1 MDCVV
6 ASDSRTLPVSR
17 LTASEGTHEM
27 TADFDTVDYFTDQ
40 SLVPDPHPYFDHLR
54 SKCPVVR
61 EPNYGVLA
69 ITGYDEANTVL
80 KDTDTFS
87 SCIAV
92 GGPFPPL
99 PFTPEGDDITDLIA
113 THRSQLPLFEHMVT
127 MDPPDHT
134 NARSLLNRLLT
145 PSRLKE
151 NEDFM
156 WRLADECLDDFIAN
170 GKCEFLSAYAKPFSL
185 LVIADLLGVPHEDH
199 DEFRAV
205 LGAPRPGS
213 QVGSLDGE
221 IVALNPLEWLD
232 EKFISYLEERR
243 KTPKDDVLT
252 ALATAKYPDGS
263 TPEVIDVVRSA
274 TFLFAAGQETTTKLL
289 SASIKVLGDRPDIQA
304 ALRKDRS
311 RIPIFVEEALRMD
324 APVKSQFRL
333 AKKHTEVGD
342 TEVPAGTIL
351 MVCPGAVNRD
361 PVRFENPHEFSLDR
375 KNVRE
380 HIAFGRGV
388 HSCPGGP
395 LARVEG
401 RVSMERIL
409 DRMADIT
416 IDEEK
421 HGPAGARSYNY
432 EPTFILRGLTEINIE
447 FTPVT

>member
-1 MDCVV
+1 
-6 ASDSRTLPVSR
+6 
-17 LTASEGTHEM
+17 M

-54 SKCPVVR
+54 SKCPIVR

-69 ITGYDEANTVL
+69 ITGYDEAAVVL

-92 GGPFPPL
+92 AGPFPPL
-99 PFTPEGDDITDLIA
+99 PFTPEGNDITEQIA
-113 THRSQLPLFEHMVT
+113 AHRSQMPMFEHMVT

-145 PSRLKE
+145 PRRLKE

-156 WRLADECLDDFIAN
+156 WRLADECLDDFVAQ
-170 GKCEFLSAYAKPFSL
+170 GSCEFLSAYAKPFSL
-185 LVIADLLGVPHEDH
+185 LVIADMLGVPEEDH
-199 DEFRAV
+199 EQFRTV
-205 LGAPRPGS
+205 LGSPRPGAI
-213 QVGSLDGE
+213 VGSLDHTDLVGT
-221 IVALNPLEWLD
+221 NPLEWLD
-232 EKFISYLEERR
+232 EKFIGYLEDRR
-243 KTPKDDVLT
+243 ATPRDDVLT
-252 ALATAKYPDGS
+252 ALATANYPDGS
-263 TPEVIDVVRSA
+263 VPPVLEVARSA

-289 SASIKVLGDRPDIQA
+289 SASMKVLGDHPEVQQ
-304 ALRKDRS
+304 ALRDDRS
-311 RIPIFVEEALRMD
+311 RIPVFVEESLRMD

-333 AKKHTEVGD
+333 AKKDTKVGD
-342 TEVPAGTIL
+342 MNVPAGTTL

-361 PVRFENPHEFSLDR
+361 PGRFENPHDFDLDR

-401 RVSMERIL
+401 RVSIERIL

-421 HGPAGARSYNY
+421 HGPADNRSYTY
-432 EPTFILRGLTEINIE
+432 EPTFILRGLTEINIK
-447 FTPVT
+447 FTPVG

>member
-1 MDCVV
+1 
-6 ASDSRTLPVSR
+6 
-17 LTASEGTHEM
+17 M
-27 TADFDTVDYFTDQ
+27 TDFDTVDYFTDP

-54 SKCPVVR
+54 SKCPIVK

-69 ITGYDEANTVL
+69 ITGYDEAAVVL

-92 GGPFPPL
+92 AGPFPPL
-99 PFTPEGDDITDLIA
+99 PFTPEGDDITEQITA
-113 THRSQLPLFEHMVT
+113 HRSQMPMFEHMVT

-145 PSRLKE
+145 PRRLKE

-170 GKCEFLSAYAKPFSL
+170 GSAEFLSAYAKPFSL
-185 LVIADLLGVPHEDH
+185 LVIADMLGVPEEDH
-199 DEFRAV
+199 EEFRVV
-205 LGAPRPGS
+205 LGSPRPGAI
-213 QVGSLDGE
+213 VGSLDHTDLVG
-221 IVALNPLEWLD
+221 LNPLEWLD
-232 EKFISYLEERR
+232 DKFVGYLEDRR
-243 KTPKDDVLT
+243 ANPRDDVLT
-252 ALATAKYPDGS
+252 ALATANYPDGS
-263 TPEVIDVVRSA
+263 VPPVLEVARSA

-289 SASIKVLGDRPDIQA
+289 SASMKVLGDHPEVQQ
-304 ALRKDRS
+304 ALRDDRS
-311 RIPIFVEEALRMD
+311 RIPVFVEESLRMD

-333 AKKHTEVGD
+333 AKKDTRVGELD
-342 TEVPAGTIL
+342 VPAGTTL

-361 PVRFENPHEFSLDR
+361 PNRFEHPHEFDLNR

-401 RVSMERIL
+401 RVSIERIL
-409 DRMADIT
+409 DRMGDIT
-416 IDEEK
+416 IDEDK
-421 HGPAGARSYNY
+421 HGPAGERSYTY
-432 EPTFILRGLTEINIE
+432 EPTFILRGLTEINIR
-447 FTPVT
+447 FTPLA

>member
-1 MDCVV
+1 M
-6 ASDSRTLPVSR
+6 S
-17 LTASEGTHEM
+17 
-27 TADFDTVDYFTDQ
+27 DFDTIDYFTDQ

-69 ITGYDEANTVL
+69 VTGYEEAATVL
-80 KDTDTFS
+80 KDPDTFS

-92 GGPFPPL
+92 AGPFPPL
-99 PFTPEGDDITDLIA
+99 PFTPEGDDITEQITA
-113 THRSQLPLFEHMVT
+113 HRSQMPMFEHMVT

-156 WRLADECLDDFIAN
+156 WRLADEVLDDFIAN
-170 GKCEFLSAYAKPFSL
+170 GRCEFLSAYAKPFSL
-185 LVIADLLGVPHEDH
+185 LVIADLLGVPQADHE
-199 DEFRAV
+199 EFRVV
-205 LGAPRPGS
+205 LGSPRPGS
-213 QVGSLDGE
+213 VVGSLEHECVG
-221 IVALNPLEWLD
+221 LNPLEWLD
-232 EKFISYLEERR
+232 EKFVGYLEDRR
-243 KTPKDDVLT
+243 ESPRDDVLT

-263 TPEVIDVVRSA
+263 TPPVIEVARSA

-289 SASIKVLGDRPDIQA
+289 SASMKVLGDHPDVLA
-304 ALRKDRS
+304 TLRKDRS
-311 RIPIFVEEALRMD
+311 RIPVFVEEALRMD

-333 AKKHTEVGD
+333 ARKNTTVGD
-342 TEVPAGTIL
+342 MDVPAGTTL

-361 PVRFENPHEFSLDR
+361 PAKFEHPHEFDLNR

-401 RVSMERIL
+401 RVSIERIL
-409 DRMADIT
+409 DRMADIA
-416 IDEEK
+416 IDEEL
-421 HGPAGARSYNY
+421 HGPPGDRSYNY
-432 EPTFILRGLTEINIE
+432 EPTFILRGLTELNIT
-447 FTPVT
+447 FTPVR

>member
-1 MDCVV
+1 M
-6 ASDSRTLPVSR
+6 AT
-17 LTASEGTHEM
+17 
-27 TADFDTVDYFTDQ
+27 DFDTVDYFTDQ

-61 EPNYGVLA
+61 EPHYGVLA
-69 ITGYDEANTVL
+69 ITGYDEANAVL

-92 GGPFPPL
+92 AGPFPPL
-99 PFTPEGDDITDLIA
+99 PFTPEGDDITEQITA
-113 THRSQLPLFEHMVT
+113 HRSLMPMFEHMVT

-134 NARSLLNRLLT
+134 DARSLLNRLLT

-156 WRLADECLDDFIAN
+156 WRLADEFLDDFIAD

-185 LVIADLLGVPHEDH
+185 LVIADLLGVPHDDH
-199 DEFRAV
+199 DEFRSV
-205 LGAPRPGS
+205 LGSPRPGA
-213 QVGSLDGE
+213 QVGSLDGDL
-221 IVALNPLEWLD
+221 IGLNPLEWLD
-232 EKFISYLEERR
+232 DKFVAYLEDRR
-243 KTPKDDVLT
+243 NDPRDDVLT

-263 TPEVIDVVRSA
+263 TPPVLEVARSA

-289 SASIKVLGDRPDIQA
+289 SASIKVLGDQPEIQE

-311 RIPIFVEEALRMD
+311 RIPIFVDESLRMD

-333 AKKHTEVGD
+333 AKKDTQLGD
-342 TEVPAGTIL
+342 TVVPAGTTV

-361 PVRFENPHEFSLDR
+361 PVRFANPHEFSLDR

-401 RVSMERIL
+401 RVSIERIL

-416 IDEEK
+416 IDEDK
-421 HGPAGARSYNY
+421 HGPAGDRSYNY
-432 EPTFILRGLTEINIE
+432 EPTFILRGLTEINIR
-447 FTPVT
+447 FTPVS

>member
-1 MDCVV
+1 M
-6 ASDSRTLPVSR
+6 S
-17 LTASEGTHEM
+17 
-27 TADFDTVDYFTDQ
+27 ADFDTVDYFTDQ

-69 ITGYDEANTVL
+69 ITGYEEANAVL

-87 SCIAV
+87 SCVAV
-92 GGPFPPL
+92 AGPFPPL
-99 PFTPEGDDITDLIA
+99 PFTPEGDDISDQIA
-113 THRSQLPLFEHMVT
+113 EHRQLMPLFEHMVT

-151 NEDFM
+151 NEEFM
-156 WRLADECLDDFIAN
+156 WRLADECLDDFIAD

-213 QVGSLDGE
+213 TVGSLDGE
-221 IVALNPLEWLD
+221 LVSSNPLEWLD
-232 EKFISYLEERR
+232 EKFVAYLEERR
-243 KTPKDDVLT
+243 REPKDDVLT

-263 TPEVIDVVRSA
+263 TPPVIEVVRSA

-289 SASIKVLGDRPDIQA
+289 SASMKVLGDRPDVQET
-304 ALRKDRS
+304 LRRDRS
-311 RIPIFVEEALRMD
+311 RIPIFVEESLRMD

-333 AKKHTEVGD
+333 AKKNTHLGD
-342 TEVPAGTIL
+342 TEVAAGTVL

-361 PVRFENPHEFSLDR
+361 PVRFSDPHDFSLER
-375 KNVRE
+375 RNVRE

-401 RVSMERIL
+401 RVSIERIL

-416 IDEEK
+416 IDEDA
-421 HGPAGARSYNY
+421 HGPAGDRRYSY

-447 FTPVT
+447 FTPVTQGG

>member
-1 MDCVV
+1 
-6 ASDSRTLPVSR
+6 
-17 LTASEGTHEM
+17 M

-92 GGPFPPL
+92 AGPFPPL
-99 PFTPEGDDITDLIA
+99 PFTPEGDDITEQITA
-113 THRSQLPLFEHMVT
+113 HRSLMPMFEHMVT
-127 MDPPDHT
+127 MDPPAHT

-156 WRLADECLDDFIAN
+156 WRLADECLDDFIAD
-170 GKCEFLSAYAKPFSL
+170 GQCEFLSAYAKPFST
-185 LVIADLLGVPHEDH
+185 LVIADLLGVPEEDH
-199 DEFRAV
+199 EEFRVV
-205 LGAPRPGS
+205 LGSPRPGS
-213 QVGSLDGE
+213 VVGSLERESVG
-221 IVALNPLEWLD
+221 LNPLEWLD
-232 EKFISYLEERR
+232 EKFISYLEARR
-243 KTPKDDVLT
+243 ETPRDDVLT
-252 ALATAKYPDGS
+252 ALAEAKYPDGS
-263 TPEVIDVVRSA
+263 TPEVLDVARSA

-289 SASIKVLGDRPDIQA
+289 SASLKVLGDHPGIQET
-304 ALRKDRS
+304 LRRGRS
-311 RIPIFVEEALRMD
+311 RIPIFIEESLRMD

-333 AKKHTEVGD
+333 AKKNTRVGD
-342 TEVPAGTIL
+342 MDVPAGTTM

-361 PVRFENPHEFSLDR
+361 PERFENPHEFSLDR

-401 RVSMERIL
+401 RVSIERIL

-416 IDEEK
+416 IDEDK
-421 HGPAGARSYNY
+421 HGPIGDRSYTY
-432 EPTFILRGLTEINIE
+432 EPTFILRGLTELNIK
-447 FTPVT
+447 FTPVA

>member
-1 MDCVV
+1 
-6 ASDSRTLPVSR
+6 
-17 LTASEGTHEM
+17 M

-54 SKCPVVR
+54 SKCPIVQ
-61 EPNYGVLA
+61 EPHYGVLA
-69 ITGYDEANTVL
+69 ITGYEEAGQVL

-92 GGPFPPL
+92 AGPFPPL
-99 PFTPEGDDITDLIA
+99 PFTPEGDDITDQI
-113 THRSQLPLFEHMVT
+113 TVHRPQMPMFEHMVT

-145 PSRLKE
+145 PRRLKE

-156 WRLADECLDDFIAN
+156 WRLADECLDDFVAA
-170 GKCEFLSAYAKPFSL
+170 GKCEFLTAYAKPFSL
-185 LVIADLLGVPHEDH
+185 LVIADMLGVPQEDH
-199 DEFRAV
+199 EEFRTV
-205 LGAPRPGS
+205 LGAPRPGA
-213 QVGSLDGE
+213 QVGSLDGDL
-221 IVALNPLEWLD
+221 VGLNPLAWLD
-232 EKFISYLEERR
+232 DKFVGYLEDRR
-243 KTPKDDVLT
+243 ESPRDDVLT

-263 TPEVIDVVRSA
+263 VPPVLEVARSA

-289 SASIKVLGDRPDIQA
+289 SASMKVLGERQDVQT
-304 ALRKDRS
+304 ALRNDRS
-311 RIPIFVEEALRMD
+311 RIPVFVEESLRMD

-333 AKKHTEVGD
+333 AKKPTKVGD
-342 TEVPAGTIL
+342 TVVPAGTTV

-361 PVRFENPHEFSLDR
+361 PGRFENPHEFDLDR

-401 RVSMERIL
+401 RVSIERIL
-409 DRMADIT
+409 DRMGDIR
-416 IDEEK
+416 IDDEK
-421 HGPAGARSYNY
+421 HGPEGQRNFTY

-447 FTPVT
+447 FTPINGPA

>member
-1 MDCVV
+1 
-6 ASDSRTLPVSR
+6 
-17 LTASEGTHEM
+17 M

-69 ITGYDEANTVL
+69 ITGYDEANQVL

-99 PFTPEGDDITDLIA
+99 PFTPEGDDISELISA
-113 THRSQLPLFEHMVT
+113 HRSELPLFEHMVT

-156 WRLADECLDDFIAN
+156 WRLADECLDDFIAD

-205 LGAPRPGS
+205 LGAPRPGA
-213 QVGSLDGE
+213 QVGSLSGE

-232 EKFISYLEERR
+232 EKFISYLEARR
-243 KTPKDDVLT
+243 REPKDDVLT

-289 SASIKVLGDRPDIQA
+289 SASLKVLGDHPEIQQA
-304 ALRKDRS
+304 VRDDRS

-333 AKKHTEVGD
+333 AKKNTKVGD
-342 TEVPAGTIL
+342 LDVAAGTIL

-361 PVRFENPHEFSLDR
+361 PVRFADPHQFSLDR

-401 RVSMERIL
+401 RVSIERIL
-409 DRMADIT
+409 DRMSDIT

-421 HGPAGARSYNY
+421 HGPAGDRSYNY
-432 EPTFILRGLTEINIE
+432 EPTFILRGLTELNIK
-447 FTPVT
+447 FTPVASA

>member
-1 MDCVV
+1 
-6 ASDSRTLPVSR
+6 
-17 LTASEGTHEM
+17 
-27 TADFDTVDYFTDQ
+27 
-40 SLVPDPHPYFDHLR
+40 
-54 SKCPVVR
+54 
-61 EPNYGVLA
+61 VLA
-69 ITGYDEANTVL
+69 ITGYDEAATVL
-80 KDTDTFS
+80 KDPDTFS

-92 GGPFPPL
+92 AGPFPPL
-99 PFTPEGDDITDLIA
+99 PFSPEGDDITEQIA
-113 THRSQLPLFEHMVT
+113 AHRSQMPMFEHMVT

-156 WRLADECLDDFIAN
+156 WRLADECLDDFIAD
-170 GKCEFLSAYAKPFSL
+170 GKCEFLSAYAKPFSM
-185 LVIADLLGVPHEDH
+185 LVIADLLGVPEEDH
-199 DEFRAV
+199 SQFRNV
-205 LGAPRPGS
+205 LGAPQPGAI
-213 QVGSLDGE
+213 VGSLDHE
-221 IVALNPLEWLD
+221 SVASNPLEWLD
-232 EKFISYLEERR
+232 ETFIAYLEDRR
-243 KTPKDDVLT
+243 KTPRDDVLT

-263 TPEVIDVVRSA
+263 TPPVLEVARSA

-289 SASIKVLGDRPDIQA
+289 SAALKVLGDHPEIQE

-333 AKKHTEVGD
+333 AKKNTTVGGVD
-342 TEVPAGTIL
+342 VPAGTTL

-361 PVRFENPHEFSLDR
+361 PGKFEHPHEFDLDR

-401 RVSMERIL
+401 RVSIERIL
-409 DRMADIT
+409 DRMLDIA

-421 HGPAGARSYNY
+421 HGPAGDRRYDY
-432 EPTFILRGLTEINIE
+432 EPTFILRGLTNINIT
-447 FTPVT
+447 FTPVA

>member
-1 MDCVV
+1 M
-6 ASDSRTLPVSR
+6 S
-17 LTASEGTHEM
+17 
-27 TADFDTVDYFTDQ
+27 DFDTIDYFTDQ

-54 SKCPVVR
+54 GKCPVVR

-69 ITGYDEANTVL
+69 ITGYDEAATVL
-80 KDTDTFS
+80 KDPDTFS

-92 GGPFPPL
+92 AGPFPPL
-99 PFTPEGDDITDLIA
+99 PFTPEGDDITEQIMA
-113 THRSQLPLFEHMVT
+113 HRSQMPMFEHMVT
-127 MDPPDHT
+127 MDPPEHT

-156 WRLADECLDDFIAN
+156 WRLADEVLDDIFAREPA

-185 LVIADLLGVPHEDH
+185 LVIADLLGVPQADHE
-199 DEFRAV
+199 EFRTV
-205 LGAPRPGS
+205 LGSPRPGAV
-213 QVGSLDGE
+213 VGSLDHSDLVG
-221 IVALNPLEWLD
+221 LNPLEWLD
-232 EKFISYLEERR
+232 DKFVGYLEDRR
-243 KTPKDDVLT
+243 QSPRDDVLT

-263 TPEVIDVVRSA
+263 TPPVLEVARSA

-289 SASIKVLGDRPDIQA
+289 SASLRVLGDHPDIQET
-304 ALRKDRS
+304 LRHDRS
-311 RIPIFVEEALRMD
+311 RIPVFVEEALRMD

-333 AKKHTEVGD
+333 AKKNTTVGD
-342 TEVPAGTIL
+342 MEVPAGTTL

-361 PVRFENPHEFSLDR
+361 PKRFEHPHEFDLNR

-409 DRMADIT
+409 DRMGDIA
-416 IDEEK
+416 IDAER
-421 HGPAGARSYNY
+421 HGPAGDRSYNY
-432 EPTFILRGLTEINIE
+432 EPTFILRGLTELNIT
-447 FTPVT
+447 FTPQG

>member
-1 MDCVV
+1 
-6 ASDSRTLPVSR
+6 
-17 LTASEGTHEM
+17 M

-69 ITGYDEANTVL
+69 ITGYDEANLVL

-99 PFTPEGDDITDLIA
+99 PFTPEGDDISELIA
-113 THRSQLPLFEHMVT
+113 AHRDQLPLFEHMVT

-185 LVIADLLGVPHEDH
+185 LVIADLLGVPHDDH
-199 DEFRAV
+199 DEFRSV

-213 QVGSLDGE
+213 VVGSLDHE
-221 IVALNPLEWLD
+221 SVASNPLEWLD
-232 EKFISYLEERR
+232 EKFIAFLEERR
-243 KTPKDDVLT
+243 LEPRDDVLT

-289 SASIKVLGDRPDIQA
+289 SASLKVLGDHPDIQQQ
-304 ALRKDRS
+304 LRKDRS

-333 AKKHTEVGD
+333 AKKNTQVGD
-342 TEVPAGTIL
+342 MAVPAGTIV

-361 PVRFENPHEFSLDR
+361 PVRFQSPHEFSLDR

-401 RVSMERIL
+401 RVSVERVL
-409 DRMADIT
+409 DRMTDIT
-416 IDEEK
+416 IDEDK
-421 HGPAGARSYNY
+421 HGPAGDRSYNY
-432 EPTFILRGLTEINIE
+432 EPTFILRGLTELNIR
-447 FTPVT
+447 FTPVA

>member
-99 PFTPEGDDITDLIA
+99 PFTPEGDDISDLIA

-156 WRLADECLDDFIAN
+156 WRLADECLDDFIAD

>member
-1 MDCVV
+1 
-6 ASDSRTLPVSR
+6 
-17 LTASEGTHEM
+17 M
-27 TADFDTVDYFTDQ
+27 TDYDTIDYFTDQ

-69 ITGYDEANTVL
+69 ITSFEEATTVL
-80 KDTDTFS
+80 KDTDTYS

-99 PFTPEGDDITDLIA
+99 PFTPEGEDISEQIEQ
-113 THRSQLPLFEHMVT
+113 HRTELPMYEHMVT
-127 MDPPDHT
+127 MDPPEHT

-145 PSRLKE
+145 PKRLKE

-170 GKCEFLSAYAKPFSL
+170 GQCEFLSAYAKPFSL
-185 LVIADLLGVPHEDH
+185 LVIADLLGVPECDH
-199 DEFRAV
+199 DEFRQV
-205 LGAPRPGS
+205 LGAPRPGAI
-213 QVGSLDGE
+213 VGSLEGDQL
-221 IVALNPLEWLD
+221 AMNPLAWLD
-232 EKFISYLEERR
+232 DKFLGYLEDRV
-243 KTPKDDVLT
+243 KQPQDDVLT

-263 TPEVIDVVRSA
+263 TPELIDVVRSA

-289 SASIKVLGDRPDIQA
+289 SASLRVLGDRPDVQET
-304 ALRKDRS
+304 LRQDRS
-311 RIPIFVEEALRMD
+311 RIPTFVEEALRMD

-333 AKKHTEVGD
+333 AKKHTELGGVD
-342 TEVPAGTIL
+342 VPAGTTL

-361 PVRFENPHEFSLDR
+361 PIRFENPHEFSLDR

-401 RVSMERIL
+401 RVSIERIL

-416 IDEEK
+416 INEEH
-421 HGPAGARSYNY
+421 HGPADDRRYTY
-432 EPTFILRGLTEINIE
+432 EPTFILRGLTELHIK
-447 FTPVT
+447 FAPAG